1 MTKIFAVV
9 LLLTLT
15 LAAGAGENGG
25 SSKLGESVAFAMAE
39 FLGTL
44 GKVVAR
50 SVELAAESMDFDFGI
65 EGLVEGITAS
75 VEKATA
81 ELEEQLPTTIKFM
94 VGAMLRVTADALAN
108 MNFEEMDFENA
119 EGVSVPYFELS
130 PEERVEVREA
140 FRETAEALS
149 EAASE
154 FE

>member
-1 MTKIFAVV
+1 MIKVVAVV
-9 LLLTLT
+9 LFLVMALG
-15 LAAGAGENGG
+15 AGAGENGS
-25 SSKLGESVAFAMAE
+25 SSKLDESVAFAMAE
-39 FLGTL
+39 FLGAL

-75 VEKATA
+75 VEEATA

-94 VGAMLRVTADALAN
+94 VGSMLRVTADALAN

-119 EGVSVPYFELS
+119 EGVTVPYSRLS
-130 PEERVEVREA
+130 AEEREEVREA
-140 FRETAEALS
+140 FREVAEALS
-149 EAASE
+149 EAAAE

>member
-1 MTKIFAVV
+1 MIKVVAVV

-15 LAAGAGENGG
+15 LAAWAGENEG

-39 FLGTL
+39 FLGAL

-50 SVELAAESMDFDFGI
+50 SVEIAAESMDFDFEI
-65 EGLVEGITAS
+65 EGLVAGITAS

-81 ELEEQLPTTIKFM
+81 ELEEQLPTTINFM
-94 VGAMLRVTADALAN
+94 IGSMLRVTADALAN

-119 EGVSVPYFELS
+119 EGVTVPYSWLS
-130 PEERVEVREA
+130 AEEREEVREA
-140 FRETAEALS
+140 FREAAEGLS